1 MTQVNTM
8 KNIKL
13 ILCDL
18 DGTLLD
24 NKKNISKEN
33 IDTIKG
39 LKNTKF
45 VIATGRPIEGVLKY
59 IELLNLNHSYSLCYN
74 GGLIIENKTK
84 KIIHS
89 STISGKIVKE
99 IYNFAI
105 KSNLN
110 FHAFLQNGELIT
122 NERNEYTAV
131 EEKINQ
137 INAKV
142 VDINSLS
149 DDEKFIKCMIVSSK
163 ENLDNIISK
172 VPKEFLDNT
181 NMVRSSNIFLEF
193 LNKDINK
200 GLGLKIL
207 AAYLSI
213 DINETMAIG
222 DADNDKAM
230 LEYAGVGVA
239 MENRFPVLDKYADF
253 ITKSN
258 EESGVAYAIKHYNV
272 S

>member
-1 MTQVNTM
+1 
-8 KNIKL
+8 
-13 ILCDL
+13 
-18 DGTLLD
+18 
-24 NKKNISKEN
+24 
-33 IDTIKG
+33 
-39 LKNTKF
+39 
-45 VIATGRPIEGVLKY
+45 
-59 IELLNLNHSYSLCYN
+59 
-74 GGLIIENKTK
+74 
-84 KIIHS
+84 
-89 STISGKIVKE
+89 
-99 IYNFAI
+99 
-105 KSNLN
+105 
-110 FHAFLQNGELIT
+110 
-122 NERNEYTAV
+122 
-131 EEKINQ
+131 
-137 INAKV
+137 
-142 VDINSLS
+142 
-149 DDEKFIKCMIVSSK
+149 MIVSSK